1 MLIPS
6 FIITY
11 VYDFKNC
18 DELFARGNDKRN
30 CALGQTR
37 AIILPFREMLFRLQ
51 NDIFTFI

>member
-18 DELFARGNDKRN
+18 DEPFAKGIDKRN

-37 AIILPFREMLFRLQ
+37 AIIPSFIEMLFVCK
-51 NDIFTFI
+51 TTYYFI